1 MNKYYPNTKEIQ
13 IAIIAIVGMMT
24 IITGF
29 SYQFD
34 AENERLEAQKI
45 RAKKE
50 KDWEDAVY
58 PILLSN
64 CKLTDDASDLF
75 RGLRS

>member
-45 RAKKE
+45 RAKKR
-50 KDWEDAVY
+50 K
-58 PILLSN
+58 IGRM
-64 CKLTDDASDLF
+64 LF
-75 RGLRS
+75 IQFFSQTAN